1 MTYQKKQ
8 VLVVAKTY
16 PNLSRKYDRT
26 VCTAG
31 IDLQAKSWIR
41 IFPIRFFD
49 LEYAKRFSKWDVI
62 ELEVEPT
69 KDKYLRKESH
79 HAHDSSIQKLRHI
92 DTKNNWEERKS
103 IIIPMQKK
111 SVEDLK
117 NQYKLDHTSMGVIK
131 PKLIVDFKV
140 TPIDKCRPWEK
151 ALIMGIQQTLD
162 GEHYQSPLEKIPY
175 KFSYVF
181 KCDDSDCTKN
191 HDLMIEDWEICELY
205 RKTKQDTKDEQYALA
220 QVSEKYKDR
229 FLTKNELYFVLGTES
244 RWNKWLI
251 ISVFYPMKQPQTCL
265 SLN

>member
-69 KDKYLRKESH
+69 KDKYLRRESH

-92 DTKNNWEERKS
+92 DTKNNWEERKES
-103 IIIPMQKK
+103 SFPCRKK
-111 SVEDLK
+111 V
-117 NQYKLDHTSMGVIK
+117 
-131 PKLIVDFKV
+131 
-140 TPIDKCRPWEK
+140 
-151 ALIMGIQQTLD
+151 
-162 GEHYQSPLEKIPY
+162 
-175 KFSYVF
+175 
-181 KCDDSDCTKN
+181 
-191 HDLMIEDWEICELY
+191 
-205 RKTKQDTKDEQYALA
+205 
-220 QVSEKYKDR
+220 
-229 FLTKNELYFVLGTES
+229 
-244 RWNKWLI
+244 
-251 ISVFYPMKQPQTCL
+251 
-265 SLN
+265 